1 MDVEQS
7 PTWVGIRIRHLNRRR
22 MSACTCFSNCGR
34 RGCPSMI
41 HYTHIVT
48 CRAVHYLSK
57 NCRRRRLWRGKSGRR
72 GVAMEILIIIL
83 ILCPTIHLL
92 FSDDVVVVLQDS
104 SWVVHLRSLMLVSF
118 LRCPLDDDKR
128 RQAFRG

>member
-1 MDVEQS
+1 
-7 PTWVGIRIRHLNRRR
+7 
-22 MSACTCFSNCGR
+22 
-34 RGCPSMI
+34 
-41 HYTHIVT
+41 
-48 CRAVHYLSK
+48 
-57 NCRRRRLWRGKSGRR
+57 
-72 GVAMEILIIIL
+72 MEILIIIL

-128 RQAFRG
+128 RQAFHG